1 MSQYPSKD
9 IERASV
15 HEAPRA
21 RIAAVEVDSPAY
33 DAGFEPGC
41 LITSVDGEPLRDV
54 IDWRWLTSEECI
66 TLGYV
71 DLDGEAGEVEL
82 WRDPG
87 ESWGIEFDGLVF
99 DGVKQ
104 CRNACTFCFMRQLP
118 KGMRPSLYLRDDD
131 FRLSF
136 LVGTFVTLTNITP
149 EDEARIIEQRITP
162 LRVSLQ
168 VIDEGL
174 RRHMIG
180 KHAQHGVEVLDRLL
194 AAGIEFHAQVVLV
207 PGEND
212 DERLRETLAWA
223 YERPGILGVGIVP
236 LGYTCHQ
243 RVFDHSFNDA
253 ESSRA
258 LLDIVEPFQERALEE
273 RGEPWVF
280 AADEFYRNAYR
291 GDVVDNLPAAS
302 HYGDFSM
309 FEDGIGIIR
318 STVDEWGSAEAD
330 GTIAACAR
338 ALREA
343 GRVVHMVAGYAQ
355 REFLDRLIAQSGIG
369 DCFRPLYVENR
380 FFGGN
385 VDVTGLLVGQD
396 IGNAIRDLSD
406 ETGWSPECFGEFGGS
421 AVGALPE
428 RPRPKGA
435 CAMAHQIEPQRAAFG
450 GGRTECAPTNDS
462 LPASNGQ
469 PLQPIFLVPRV
480 VFNDDGLTLDDMTLA
495 DIEKTAGRALHMVS
509 CSPKD
514 YFGEIIALIAS

>member
-15 HEAPRA
+15 DALASA
-21 RIAAVEVDSPAY
+21 RIAAVEADSPAY

-71 DLDGEAGEVEL
+71 DLDGDSGEVEL
-82 WRDPG
+82 WREPG

-149 EDEARIIEQRITP
+149 ADEARIIEQRITP

-168 VIDEGL
+168 VIDPDQ

-180 KHAQHGVEVLDRLL
+180 KHAQHGVGVLERLL

-212 DERLRETLAWA
+212 GERLRETLEWA

-236 LGYTCHQ
+236 LGYTRHQ
-243 RVFDHSFNDA
+243 RAFDHSFNDV

-258 LLDIVEPFQERALEE
+258 LLGIVAPFQERALEE
-273 RGEPWVF
+273 RGDPWVF

-291 GDVVDNLPAAS
+291 DCVMDSLPDAS
-302 HYGDFSM
+302 LYGDFSM

-318 STVDEWGSAEAD
+318 STVDEWEEADASGVIFACAEALRGS
-330 GTIAACAR
+330 GTVA
-338 ALREA
+338 
-343 GRVVHMVAGYAQ
+343 HMVAGYAQ
-355 REFLDRLIAQSGIG
+355 REFLDRLVTQSGIG
-369 DCFRPLYVENR
+369 DCFCPLYVENA

-396 IGNAIRDLSD
+396 IANAVQ
-406 ETGWSPECFGEFGGS
+406 GAGEGM
-421 AVGALPE
+421 V
-428 RPRPKGA
+428 
-435 CAMAHQIEPQRAAFG
+435 
-450 GGRTECAPTNDS
+450 
-462 LPASNGQ
+462 
-469 PLQPIFLVPRV
+469 LVPRV

-495 DIEKTAGRALHMVS
+495 DIEKTAGRVLHMVS

-514 YFGEIIALIAS
+514 YFKEIIALTTS